1 MKKGPP
7 IEELTRHLAECPE
20 SFLAEPLQPNG
31 TGTVHVA
38 AVVSDLI
45 SMMGG
50 EPLTS
55 RQVKLFSYRSKK
67 NLATDRKRLRM
78 ALVGCWLLYNSS
90 VRELTEPQDALRF
103 LEEEL
108 PELAS
113 LLPSEQV
120 VTDPERREEF
130 SRLLLRTLDI
140 LPDGEGEKEAEN
152 RFEALSTI
160 KRDAVVRAAQ
170 EAEKRA
176 RKLREELARKERE
189 RRAASVYSHE

>member
-1 MKKGPP
+1 M
-7 IEELTRHLAECPE
+7 
-20 SFLAEPLQPNG
+20 
-31 TGTVHVA
+31 
-38 AVVSDLI
+38 
-45 SMMGG
+45 
-50 EPLTS
+50 
-55 RQVKLFSYRSKK
+55 
-67 NLATDRKRLRM
+67 
-78 ALVGCWLLYNSS
+78 
-90 VRELTEPQDALRF
+90 
-103 LEEEL
+103 
-108 PELAS
+108 AS